1 MINLPK
7 VSVVIPSYNRFDYLL
22 EALESVRAQNYSN
35 LEVFVINDGSTQE
48 EYYSH
53 KFDSDIEL
61 IHLKENQKNIH
72 GFGPGAIRNFG
83 TNKATGKFLAFLDD
97 DDIWMPE
104 KLEIQLEAMK
114 ESGSKFSSTEGFY
127 GEGVFKKEIN
137 YQLYNS
143 EKYLSVISKKYSRT
157 KFSSSFLERIK
168 GKSFIYPDIW
178 TYDFLK
184 IHNCVITS
192 SVVVEKS
199 LMNALGGFRG
209 LPTSLHADYD
219 CWLGLLKL
227 TNLLYINEPL
237 FYYDGN
243 HGIGQNW
250 K

>member
-83 TNKATGKFLAFLDD
+83 TNKATGQFLAFLDD
-97 DDIWMPE
+97 DDIWLKG
-104 KLEIQLEAMK
+104 KLELQITQMISNNMLL
-114 ESGSKFSSTEGFY
+114 SSTEGFY
-127 GEGVFKKEIN
+127 GEGRYDESSSYI
-137 YQLYNS
+137 LYNR
-143 EKYLSVISKKYSRT
+143 EKY
-157 KFSSSFLERIK
+157 IK
-168 GKSFIYPDIW
+168 DYIYLYRKTEFIKDNRLPNIW
-178 TYDFLK
+178 TSEFTN
-184 IHNCVITS
+184 IWNCFITS
-192 SVVVEKS
+192 SVVVERK
-199 LMNALGGFRG
+199 LFQNLGSFRN
-209 LPTSLHADYD
+209 LPRWADYD
-219 CWLGLLKL
+219 CWKGLQQL
-227 TNLLYINEPL
+227 TESIYIDEPF
-237 FYYDGN
+237 FYFDGL
-243 HGIGQNW
+243 HGDGRNYE

>member
-97 DDIWMPE
+97 DDIWLKG
-104 KLEIQLEAMK
+104 KLELQITQMISNNMLL
-114 ESGSKFSSTEGFY
+114 SSTEGFY
-127 GEGVFKKEIN
+127 GEGRYDENSSYI
-137 YQLYNS
+137 LYNR
-143 EKYLSVISKKYSRT
+143 EKY
-157 KFSSSFLERIK
+157 IK
-168 GKSFIYPDIW
+168 DYIYLYRKTEFIKDNRLPNIW
-178 TYDFLK
+178 TSEFTN
-184 IHNCVITS
+184 IWNCFITS
-192 SVVVEKS
+192 SVVVERK
-199 LMNALGGFRG
+199 LFQNLGSFRN
-209 LPTSLHADYD
+209 LPRWADYD
-219 CWLGLLKL
+219 CWKGLQQL
-227 TNLLYINEPL
+227 TESFYIDEPF
-237 FYYDGN
+237 FYFDGL
-243 HGIGQNW
+243 HGDGRNYE